1 MNNESN
7 LFDSFVTP
15 TIVIARHNKI
25 MGRPECYR
33 VITLNVELASMQGV
47 PIGGAH
53 FNAVV
58 DDFGKLVRVQ

>member
-7 LFDSFVTP
+7 LCDSFVTP
-15 TIVIARHNKI
+15 TIVIARHNKV

-33 VITLNVELASMQGV
+33 VITVNIELARMQGV
-47 PIGGAH
+47 PVGEVH

-58 DDFGKLVRVQ
+58 DDFGNLVRVA